1 MFQISRRFL
10 DSLLPPQPSIGFP
23 PPTSPAPPN
32 PLQPP
37 QKPLLLTL
45 HCLFPNE
52 LLPALDLLDRR
63 LVTQFIDE
71 RPRSS
76 EVPALET
83 APVAEGE
90 RDAEQTRVAPN
101 PPPPPRQ
108 DQKRGG
114 SVYNVRS
121 SHQSR
126 SRFASKR
133 SENTTAEGMSYE
145 VRLQAWNCSCAAF
158 AFAAFSGE
166 WDGASESEN
175 NRAASDGE
183 GGGDGEEVVGAGGW
197 GGKTLGHGV
206 PICKHLLACVLAERV
221 EGLAAFVEEYFVSRE
236 EMAGLAAGWAG

>member
-1 MFQISRRFL
+1 MFQTCRQFL
-10 DSLLPPQPSIGFP
+10 DSLLPPQPASNYS
-23 PPTSPAPPN
+23 PPTSPAPSN
-32 PLQPP
+32 PLQIP

-63 LVTQFIDE
+63 LVTRFIIE

-76 EVPALET
+76 EVPVLET
-83 APVAEGE
+83 APVAEGAG
-90 RDAEQTRVAPN
+90 DAEQTRDAPS
-101 PPPPPRQ
+101 PPLPPRQ
-108 DQKRGG
+108 DRIWEG
-114 SVYNVRS
+114 SVYYVRS
-121 SHQSR
+121 SRQAR

-166 WDGASESEN
+166 GDGASDIEDQRIAN
-175 NRAASDGE
+175 DGE
-183 GGGDGEEVVGAGGW
+183 GGGDDKEVARARGW
-197 GGKTLGHGV
+197 GGKTLGDGV
-206 PICKHLLACVLAERV
+206 PVCKHLLACVLAERV
-221 EGLAAFVEEYFVSRE
+221 EGLAAFVEEKLVSRE